1 MIVNSSYTLV
11 LIHELLVLKGLVI
24 SIDKLSSLH
33 VQKISKGTRTLM
45 AIITV
50 QYQKFVLECYSFT
63 G

>member
-1 MIVNSSYTLV
+1 MFVKCSYVLV
-11 LIHELLVLKGLVI
+11 LMYELLVLKGLVI

-33 VQKISKGTRTLM
+33 VQKISKGTRTLI

-63 G
+63 S